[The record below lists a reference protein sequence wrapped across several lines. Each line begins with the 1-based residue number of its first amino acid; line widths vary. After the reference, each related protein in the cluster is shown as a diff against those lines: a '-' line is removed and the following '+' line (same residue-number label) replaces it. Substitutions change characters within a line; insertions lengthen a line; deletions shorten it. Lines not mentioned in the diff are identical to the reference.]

1 MIAPVVLPFANHLLE
16 TDDWA
21 RERLAAFV
29 GKSASLRLGGREFL
43 RVVIDERGLLQRDAA
58 GTSATVATVAT
69 VSIEL
74 PADTPARLLGDRAAV
89 FAAATIAGSADL
101 AQTLSQVFGNLRW
114 DIEEDLS
121 QLVGDI
127 AARRGLQLA
136 GHVARWHWQATSR
149 LAGAVAE
156 YLTEEA
162 AEIASRRDIQG
173 FCDEV
178 DLLRDDLARLE
189 KRLSRLEAS
198 RQTP

>member
-1 MIAPVVLPFANHLLE
+1 MIAPVVLPFANHLLAA
-16 TDDWA
+16 DDWA
-21 RERLAAFV
+21 RKRLATFV
-29 GKSASLRLGGREFL
+29 GKTASLRLGGREFL
-43 RVVIDERGLLQRDAA
+43 RVVIDEHGLLQRDAA
-58 GTSATVATVAT
+58 GTSPT

-89 FAAATIAGSADL
+89 FSAATIAGSADL
-101 AQTLSQVFGNLRW
+101 AQTLGQVFGNLRW

-136 GHVARWHWQATSR
+136 GHVARWHWQAANR

-162 AEIASRRDIQG
+162 AEIANRRDIHG
-173 FCDEV
+173 FCEQV
-178 DLLRDDLARLE
+178 DLLRDDFARLE
-189 KRLSRLEAS
+189 KRLRRLEAS